1 MNGSKPSK
9 PKDLGWDYQKDKE
22 AKRVFERK
30 KELQKLREKEKERR
44 SKQCPECRYPKHPG
58 PCPCKLCGKKGHEFK
73 DCPKSKP
80 PKEVP
85 EQTIEFCIECMV
97 PHPPGRCI
105 CRLCKTNRTH
115 GNRVPWL
122 EEAKATTKPPK
133 TETENE
139 EPEVLFCLHCR
150 SERLIG

>member
-1 MNGSKPSK
+1 MHSVVNGSKPSK

-30 KELQKLREKEKERR
+30 KELQRLRERQKKKK

-85 EQTIEFCIECMV
+85 EQTMEFALNV
-97 PHPPGRCI
+97 
-105 CRLCKTNRTH
+105 
-115 GNRVPWL
+115 WY
-122 EEAKATTKPPK
+122 
-133 TETENE
+133 
-139 EPEVLFCLHCR
+139 
-150 SERLIG
+150 LIRQEDAYVNCARQ